1 MYLNMYLTNAG
12 IFISRSIH
20 VKLIQTELPADLCG
34 RVRLRL
40 LDFPAGAEPVQR
52 GTDHSPNTRTCLVSG
67 SSKRRS
73 WESGHEQCSCG
84 FGEILCASGPE
95 PTSREK
101 LFLEQSASLF
111 YWGLAAP
118 ELYSWCERRN
128 ISCNGSDH
136 RASKLTPGSPRLVL
150 KATGSSGKLGALT
163 PRTRFSG
170 GESCFFRGELLAN
183 SGGCI
188 LSYGR
193 TCRTGMCGRSYMP
206 ASL

>member
-20 VKLIQTELPADLCG
+20 VKLIQTELPAELCG

-101 LFLEQSASLF
+101 LISGAVGFFVLLGSCSPRTLQLVWEEKHLVQWLGSQGEQTHS
-111 YWGLAAP
+111 
-118 ELYSWCERRN
+118 R
-128 ISCNGSDH
+128 
-136 RASKLTPGSPRLVL
+136 LTPS
-150 KATGSSGKLGALT
+150 
-163 PRTRFSG
+163 
-170 GESCFFRGELLAN
+170 
-183 SGGCI
+183 
-188 LSYGR
+188 
-193 TCRTGMCGRSYMP
+193 RS
-206 ASL
+206 

>member
-1 MYLNMYLTNAG
+1 MCVSGFWTSQRER
-12 IFISRSIH
+12 SRSSEA
-20 VKLIQTELPADLCG
+20 LITAQTH
-34 RVRLRL
+34 
-40 LDFPAGAEPVQR
+40 EPVWSAALPNDVL
-52 GTDHSPNTRTCLVSG
+52 GSPG
-67 SSKRRS
+67 MSSARVALGRYSVLQALNLHPGKS
-73 WESGHEQCSCG
+73 S
-84 FGEILCASGPE
+84 
-95 PTSREK
+95 
-101 LFLEQSASLF
+101 FLEQSASLF